1 MIFLF
6 VQPFNSSFISEFG
19 HLTFFQYL
27 APELSI
33 GETEP
38 VSIHLNI
45 LTNKSNIR
53 FLKRHNGKNLETE
66 IIEALKSGK
75 EEAFRYIYKTLLYR
89 SLAG

>member
-53 FLKRHNGKNLETE
+53 FLKDIME
-66 IIEALKSGK
+66 
-75 EEAFRYIYKTLLYR
+75 KTWKQRLSR
-89 SLAG
+89 P